1 MLSRLSYRVKTPL
14 ALSLVIV
21 ATTLAVSGF
30 LVWQGW
36 RAAEAGFVEQARAL
50 GRVLARTVRPAL
62 LHDDTWQAYET
73 LITPLERPGE
83 DDRLLILADAGG
95 QIFAASKPRSYP
107 VQGEISRRLD
117 EPALVAALAGRE
129 PREVAGRDGRYLYL
143 VTPVLADDGT
153 LLGRLVQRYD
163 RALLGPRLSE
173 VAKNVVLSGLAA
185 LALLLPLG
193 WLAGRRLAEPLS
205 HLADCLGRVGKELP
219 EAIQCDFPS
228 GNDEISRLAHRF
240 RDMVMELKSKEE
252 LEKHLARS
260 DRLAALGR
268 LSAGIAHE
276 INNPLGGML
285 NAISNW
291 RRRGG
296 SDPQAEKTLAL
307 IERGIG
313 QIRDTVSALLVEA
326 KVESRALTPHDLEDL
341 RTLIG
346 ADIQRKRLQLAW
358 TNGLTDPVPLPS
370 AQVRQALLNLLL
382 NAVEAAPEGGE
393 ISSRVELEDG
403 RLKLDVGNAGS
414 VIPLRR
420 REHLFEPYFGEG
432 EGHGLGLWVTYQIVR
447 QMKGEI
453 AVSSI
458 PGYTRFTISLPLE
471 PDDDD

>member
-1 MLSRLSYRVKTPL
+1 MLDRLSYRIKTPL

-21 ATTLAVSGF
+21 VTTLAVSSF

-36 RAAEAGFVEQARAL
+36 RAAEAGFAEQARAL

-62 LHDDTWQAYET
+62 MHDDTWQAYET

-83 DDRLLILADAGG
+83 DDRLLILADVGG
-95 QIFAASKPRSYP
+95 RIFAASEPRRYP
-107 VQGEISRRLD
+107 VQGELGLSLA
-117 EPALVAALAGRE
+117 EPALAEALAGRE
-129 PREVAGRDGRYLYL
+129 PAALKGHDGRYLYL

-153 LLGRLVQRYD
+153 VLGRLVQRYD
-163 RALLGPRLSE
+163 RALLGPRLSQLAE
-173 VAKNVVLSGLAA
+173 NVALSGLAA

-193 WLAGRRLAEPLS
+193 WLAGKRLAEPLS

-219 EAIQCDFPS
+219 EAIQCEFPS
-228 GNDEISRLAHRF
+228 GDDEISRLAHRF
-240 RDMVMELKSKEE
+240 KDMVMELKSKEE
-252 LEKHLARS
+252 LEKHLSRS

-291 RRRGG
+291 RRRGS
-296 SDPQAEKTLAL
+296 SDPHAEKTLAL

-326 KVESRALTPHDLEDL
+326 KVESRALAPHDLEDL
-341 RTLIG
+341 RTLVG
-346 ADIQRKRLQLAW
+346 ADVQKKCLRLVWA
-358 TNGLTDPVPLPS
+358 NGLTAPVPLPS

-382 NAVEAAPEGGE
+382 NAVEAVPEGGE
-393 ISSRVELEDG
+393 VTCRVEVEDSV
-403 RLKLDVGNAGS
+403 LKLDVGNAGQA
-414 VIPLRR
+414 IPPRR
-420 REHLFEPYFGEG
+420 REHLFEPYFGED

-447 QMKGEI
+447 QMKGKI

-458 PGYTRFTISLPLE
+458 PGYTRFTITLPLE
-471 PDDDD
+471 PEDDN